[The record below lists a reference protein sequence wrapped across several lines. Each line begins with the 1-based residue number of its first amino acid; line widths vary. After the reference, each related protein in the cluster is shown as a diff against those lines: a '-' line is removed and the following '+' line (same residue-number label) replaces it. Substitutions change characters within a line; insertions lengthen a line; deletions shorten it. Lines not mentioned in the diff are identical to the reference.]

1 MMLWTR
7 VTLSALATGGLRP
20 VALTRLAPRVVR
32 PLQPLEAAE
41 RVDGGLEDIVGI
53 VGPERLGQD
62 VLDPGRFEHGA
73 HGPTRNDARALRGG
87 AKEDTR
93 RAEVAR
99 DLTRDRCVL
108 EGHED
113 QILLGMLDR
122 LPDSLG
128 HLAGLAQPHPHVS
141 PPVPHHDQ
149 RREGESPA
157 TLDHLGGPV
166 DGDHPVRQVQRA
178 CVYLRLS
185 HSRLLFAA
193 RLAAHLLSP
202 RLRASPFSS
211 NYHAYGSSAASQ
223 LETQFGP

>member
-20 VALTRLAPRVVR
+20 VAFTRLAPRVVR

-53 VGPERLGQD
+53 VGAERLGQD

-87 AKEDTR
+87 AKEDAR

-99 DLTRDRCVL
+99 DLARDRRVL

-149 RREGESPA
+149 RPEGESPA
-157 TLDHLGGPV
+157 APNHLGDPG
-166 DGDHPVRQVQRA
+166 DGDHSVRQVQRA

-185 HSRLLFAA
+185 HSRLLLGA
-193 RLAAHLLSP
+193 RLAALL
-202 RLRASPFSS
+202 AG
-211 NYHAYGSSAASQ
+211 GSSAASQ
-223 LETQFGP
+223 LETQSGTRYPLGTRLAP